1 MTQIRKGTGLL
12 LLGRSK
18 ESSNGTNSLPFH
30 TLHAIEALHGG
41 FRSMIRQ
48 PPGGIH
54 GAEV

>member
-1 MTQIRKGTGLL
+1 MTQVRKGTVLL
-12 LLGRSK
+12 LVGRSM
-18 ESSNGTNSLPFH
+18 ETSMATYSLPFH

>member
-1 MTQIRKGTGLL
+1 MTQAREAIVLL
-12 LLGRSK
+12 LAGGSR
-18 ESSNGTNSLPFH
+18 ETSSGTNSLPFH
-30 TLHAIEALHGG
+30 TLHAIEALLGD